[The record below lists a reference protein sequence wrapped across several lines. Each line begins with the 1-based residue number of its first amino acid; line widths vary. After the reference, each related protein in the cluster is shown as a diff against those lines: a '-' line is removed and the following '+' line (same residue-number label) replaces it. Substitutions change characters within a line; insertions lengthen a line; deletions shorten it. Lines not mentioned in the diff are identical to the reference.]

1 MKTIHITKYINT
13 ILFALFMIVTTTLNA
28 KIIEVEQ
35 LFNKKTVL
43 VKEENIGI
51 TKSFYGKTKIDESKV
66 VDIVTRFDGFVT
78 KLNADKN
85 LMYVKKDE
93 TLFSIYSDSI
103 LSIQKEIQISKTIN
117 KNLYRSSLEKL
128 KVLDLS
134 NEEINK
140 IKRNKSSLD
149 GIKVLS
155 PLDAIV
161 IKKNINNKSAVKK
174 GKLLLQLANIDKLW
188 FIAQI
193 YQKDLTF
200 IKKDM
205 NAYIYIDGLTQ
216 AVKSKVDFI
225 YPMVDSKTK
234 TVDVRFIID
243 NKDLNIY
250 PNMFASVKIKSVNK
264 TMLTLPKTAVLT
276 KGSNHFV
283 FKPISEKE
291 FEPVKVEAKRISSS
305 KYEILEGLVKGDKV
319 INNALF
325 LLDSDAVTN
334 ALYESDTDEDW

>member
-1 MKTIHITKYINT
+1 MNILKYVKASFLSLLAISV
-13 ILFALFMIVTTTLNA
+13 MDA

-43 VKEENIGI
+43 VKEEKIGI

-66 VDIVTRFDGFVT
+66 VDVVTRFDGFVT
-78 KLNADKN
+78 KLNANKN
-85 LMYVKKDE
+85 LMYVKKGE
-93 TLFSIYSDSI
+93 PLFSIYSDKI
-103 LSIQKEIQISKTIN
+103 LSIQKEIKISRSIK

-134 NEEINK
+134 NQEINR

-149 GIKVLS
+149 GIKILS
-155 PLDAIV
+155 PLNALV
-161 IKKNINNKSAVKK
+161 IKKNINSKSAVKK
-174 GKLLLQLANIDKLW
+174 GKLLLQLVDINKLW
-188 FIAQI
+188 FIAKV

-205 NAYIYIDGLTQ
+205 SAYIYIDGLTQ

-225 YPMVDSKTK
+225 YPMVNEKTK
-234 TVDVRFIID
+234 TVNVRFIID

-264 TMLTLPKTAVLT
+264 TMLTLPKTAVLS

-283 FKPISEKE
+283 FKPISDKE
-291 FEPVKVEAKRISSS
+291 FEPVKIEAKRISTN
-305 KYEILEGLVKGDKV
+305 KYEILDGLTKGDKV

-334 ALYESDTDEDW
+334 ALYESDTDDDW